1 MILQKLKKLL
11 KIFEI
16 RNIKNMDLEHSK
28 GKPLQI
34 RAIFTIFQNR
44 SRFRRGF
51 RRGFRAGFH
60 EKLNSLKSNAFLQ
73 LLLNQTQL
81 FDTPITF

>member
-1 MILQKLKKLL
+1 MILQKLEKLL

-44 SRFRRGF
+44 S
-51 RRGFRAGFH
+51 GFRAGFH

>member
-34 RAIFTIFQNR
+34 RAIFTIFQNH
-44 SRFRRGF
+44 SGF
-51 RRGFRAGFH
+51 RRGFH

>member
-44 SRFRRGF
+44 AGF
-51 RRGFRAGFH
+51 GSVFRAGFH
-60 EKLNSLKSNAFLQ
+60 EKLNSLKSNAFLR

>member
-1 MILQKLKKLL
+1 
-11 KIFEI
+11 
-16 RNIKNMDLEHSK
+16 MDLEHSK

-44 SRFRRGF
+44 SGF
-51 RRGFRAGFH
+51 GRGFRAGLRGGFH